1 MTREEVFN
9 RIANRIGKQ
18 PISCNCEKCRQMC
31 QRTPCLGTPQ
41 DILAIIEAG
50 YVDKVCYTEWAAG
63 MYLGH
68 IARPIPM
75 VQIKSISVGTKD
87 GCCVFFHDGKCD
99 LHESGLKPTE
109 GRLSHHEVSVLELR
123 KEYNLTYQVAIEWC
137 KEENLDIIR
146 EIVRKVMEHLNK
158 KEHEQERT

>member
-31 QRTPCLGTPQ
+31 HRTPCLGTPQ

-68 IARPIPM
+68 ISQPIEM
-75 VQIKSISVGTKD
+75 VQIKSKGKGKD
-87 GCCVFFHDGKCD
+87 GECVFFHDGKCD

-109 GRLSHHEVSVLELR
+109 GKLSHHEVSIKELR
-123 KEYNLTYQVAIEWC
+123 KEYNLTYQVAIEWV
-137 KEENLDIIR
+137 KEENFDIIK
-146 EIVRKVMEHLNK
+146 EIADKLCDFMNK
-158 KEHEQERT
+158 NK

>member
-1 MTREEVFN
+1 MTREDVFN

-68 IARPIPM
+68 ITQPIEM
-75 VQIKSISVGTKD
+75 VQIKSKGKGKD
-87 GCCVFFHDGKCD
+87 GECVFFHEGKCD
-99 LHESGLKPTE
+99 LHESGLKPAE
-109 GRLSHHEVSVLELR
+109 
-123 KEYNLTYQVAIEWC
+123 A
-137 KEENLDIIR
+137 
-146 EIVRKVMEHLNK
+146 
-158 KEHEQERT
+158 

>member
-63 MYLGH
+63 IVLGH
-68 IARPIPM
+68 ITRPIPM
-75 VQIKSISVGTKD
+75 VQLKSNTGHD
-87 GCCVFFHDGKCD
+87 GCCVCYNDGKCE

-109 GRLSHHEVSVLELR
+109 GKLSYHVVTARELLP
-123 KEYNLTYQVAIEWC
+123 ENNLTYQVAKEWT
-137 KEENLDIIR
+137 KEENLGIIS
-146 EIVRKVMEHLNK
+146 EIVQKLIELV
-158 KEHEQERT
+158 

>member
-109 GRLSHHEVSVLELR
+109 GRLSHHEVSVRELR
-123 KEYNLTYQVAIEWC
+123 KENNLTYQVAIEWC